1 MEENQTMTKEKSA
14 FGTTALVLGIIA
26 VVLSFIPIVRFVTYG
41 LAPLALIFGII
52 SAVKK
57 KSVGVSV
64 AGIVLAVAAIILTI
78 ALQAATVKA
87 VDTVVEKAS
96 KDLDNMTGEN
106 TADLLGSDVDV
117 TLGDFVIQ
125 KGDFIDDYKLPVTVR
140 NKTDKKASY
149 SIEIEAVDANGK
161 RIEEDTVFV
170 TDLTAKQS
178 QDLEAFTLITS
189 DIAEKLKSATFNI
202 IEVSKY

>member
-57 KSVGVSV
+57 KSVGVSI

-117 TLGDFVIQ
+117 TLGDFVIE

-189 DIAEKLKSATFNI
+189 DTAEKLKSATFNI

>member
-117 TLGDFVIQ
+117 TLGDFVVQ
-125 KGDFIDDYKLPVTVR
+125 KGDFIDDYKLPVTVT

-189 DIAEKLKSATFNI
+189 DTAEKLKSATFNI